1 MKRRLSNA
9 CCSWQVRGIA
19 QVRMPRID
27 FEHGAGIGSCAVRV
41 FRIAALVG
49 EIRPASHAKGPTLNA
64 GSHGNFWKNSML
76 PGDDLIRPAAVVF
89 IVDDD
94 ASVRDA
100 LSSLL
105 RSVGWQV
112 RAFACASEFLASPR
126 PALPACLVLD
136 VSLPGENGLELHRN
150 LSKMGDRTPVIFI
163 TGHGDIPMSVRAMKA
178 GAVEFLPKPFRE
190 EDLLDAIELALHID
204 AAQLRA
210 HTRLEDLR
218 RRVGSLSPR
227 ELAVMRR
234 VVRGMLNKHIAA
246 ELKIAEVTVKV
257 HRRRVMEKTGAQS
270 LAELVRLAELV
281 EPSLT

>member
-1 MKRRLSNA
+1 
-9 CCSWQVRGIA
+9 
-19 QVRMPRID
+19 
-27 FEHGAGIGSCAVRV
+27 
-41 FRIAALVG
+41 
-49 EIRPASHAKGPTLNA
+49 
-64 GSHGNFWKNSML
+64 ML

-105 RSVGWQV
+105 RSAGWQV
-112 RAFACASEFLASPR
+112 RAFAGASEFLASPR

-136 VSLPGENGLELHRN
+136 VRLPGENGLELQRK
-150 LSKMGDRTPVIFI
+150 LVEMGDRTPVIFM

-190 EDLLDAIELALHID
+190 EDLLDAIELALRTD
-204 AAQLRA
+204 AARLRA
-210 HTRLEDLR
+210 HARLEDLR

-234 VVRGMLNKHIAA
+234 VVRGMLNKQIAA

-281 EPSLT
+281 DPSLT

>member
-1 MKRRLSNA
+1 
-9 CCSWQVRGIA
+9 
-19 QVRMPRID
+19 
-27 FEHGAGIGSCAVRV
+27 
-41 FRIAALVG
+41 
-49 EIRPASHAKGPTLNA
+49 
-64 GSHGNFWKNSML
+64 ML
-76 PGDDLIRPAAVVF
+76 PGDDLIRPASVVF

-105 RSVGWQV
+105 RSVGWQT

-150 LSKMGDRTPVIFI
+150 LSEMGDRTPVIFM

-190 EDLLDAIELALHID
+190 EELLDAIELALHID

-210 HTRLEDLR
+210 RTQLEDMR

-227 ELAVMRR
+227 ELEVMRR
-234 VVRGMLNKHIAA
+234 VVRGMLNKQIAA

-270 LAELVRLAELV
+270 LAELVRLAERV